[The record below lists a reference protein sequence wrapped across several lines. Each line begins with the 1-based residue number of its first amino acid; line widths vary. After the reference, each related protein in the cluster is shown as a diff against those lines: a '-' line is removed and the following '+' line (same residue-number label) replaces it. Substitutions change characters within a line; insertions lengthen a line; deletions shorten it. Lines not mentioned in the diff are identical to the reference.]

1 MPISDSFTSY
11 QDGLTGPICDGFDIT
26 PADAT
31 DLSDVTRAVM
41 VGTAGDLAVVLKNG
55 STLTLP
61 SLAPGV
67 IYPVRVR
74 RVLETGTTAAG
85 IKGLF

>member
-1 MPISDSFTSY
+1 
-11 QDGLTGPICDGFDIT
+11 
-26 PADAT
+26 
-31 DLSDVTRAVM
+31 M
-41 VGTAGDLAVVLKNG
+41 VGSAGDLAVVLKNG

-61 SLAPGV
+61 SLEPGV